1 MRVEPFRTE
10 HAKQLPVP
18 EHLFERATTVMDG
31 KTVLAVIGAHKA
43 GDAVEVWVALSDE
56 AKARPMALCR
66 AARVFIGELLL
77 EHGCIKARAGCKVD
91 RRWAEHLGFIFD
103 NDIGVLRV

>member
-1 MRVEPFRTE
+1 MRAEPFRAE

-18 EHLFERATTVMDG
+18 AHLFERATTVLDG
-31 KTVLAVIGAHKA
+31 ETVLGVIGAHKA
-43 GDAVEVWVALSDE
+43 DDAVEVWVALSDE

-66 AARVFIGELLL
+66 AARMFIGEMLLK
-77 EHGCIKARAGCKVD
+77 HGHIKVRVGCEVD

-103 NDIGVLRV
+103 NDVGELKA